1 MTWSSPPRKTDA
13 MTTTPL
19 LFHSLTYADAD
30 RGLAFLSALGFAE
43 VLVVRNEAD
52 PAIVEHAQLA
62 WRERG
67 GVMLGSVRPN
77 NPHAQPSVAGQAR
90 CYLVVPKDA
99 DVDATHANAMAAGGT
114 SIEEPSDQP
123 YGGRV
128 ATVAD
133 PEGNHWSFGS
143 YTGE

>member
-1 MTWSSPPRKTDA
+1 

-62 WRERG
+62 WREHG
-67 GVMLGSVRPN
+67 GVMLGSVRPD
-77 NPHAQPSVAGQAR
+77 NPHTQQSMVGQAR
-90 CYLVVPKDA
+90 CYLVVPTDA
-99 DVDATHANAMAAGGT
+99 DVDATFARAIQAGGT
-114 SIEEPSDQP
+114 SIEEPSNQP

-143 YTGE
+143 YAGE